1 MENRIQLQ
9 PAYVLFSR
17 PFQNTSVLL
26 DFFTIDYGRV
36 RAVAKGARR
45 QSSKYRSLLQPFHPL
60 LIAYTGKGEIKTLG
74 NIESSVAPIS
84 LKGERLFSGIYLN
97 EILCRLL
104 HTHAEHKP
112 LFKIY
117 QETLI
122 ALQGS
127 GNLEAILRVFE
138 LNLLSELGYA
148 INFYEVYS
156 TQEPIVEEGLY
167 KFSPDLGFE
176 LISRQD
182 CEEDPLRLFEGGI
195 LISIRKLEMGN
206 KEVAKSAKRL
216 LRIALTSLLG
226 GKPLNSREL
235 FGSL

>member
-1 MENRIQLQ
+1 MTNRIQLQ

-17 PFQNTSVLL
+17 PFQNTSVML
-26 DFFTIDYGRV
+26 DFFTLDYGRV
-36 RAVAKGARR
+36 RVVAKGARR
-45 QSSKYRSLLQPFHPL
+45 QSSKHRSLLQPFHPL
-60 LIAYTGKGEIKTLG
+60 LIGYTGKGEVKTLG
-74 NIESSVAPIS
+74 QVESNVSAIR

-104 HTHAEHKP
+104 HTHAEHKS
-112 LFKIY
+112 LYKKY

-122 ALQGS
+122 ALQGP
-127 GNLEAILRVFE
+127 GNLESILRIFE

-148 INFYEVYS
+148 INFYEAYL
-156 TQEPIVEEGLY
+156 TQEPILEGELY

-176 LISRQD
+176 LVSSRD
-182 CEEDPLRLFEGGI
+182 CEEDPQYLFEGGT
-195 LISIRKLEMGN
+195 LTSIRKLEMADQ
-206 KEVAKSAKRL
+206 EVSKSAKRL

-235 FGSL
+235 FASL

>member
-1 MENRIQLQ
+1 MENRNQLQ

-26 DFFTIDYGRV
+26 DLFTIDHGRI

-45 QSSKYRSLLQPFHPL
+45 QSSKYRSLLQPFNPL
-60 LIAYTGKGEIKTLG
+60 LIAYTGKGEVKTLG
-74 NIESSVAPIS
+74 NVESSVAPLS

-104 HTHAEHKP
+104 HTYAEHKP
-112 LFKIY
+112 LFNIY
-117 QETLI
+117 EETLI

-148 INFYEVYS
+148 INFYEVFS

-176 LISRQD
+176 LISKQD
-182 CEEDPLRLFEGGI
+182 CEDDPHCLFEGGI
-195 LISIRKLEMGN
+195 LISIRRREMADR
-206 KEVAKSAKRL
+206 EVAKSAKRL
-216 LRIALTSLLG
+216 LRIALASLLG
-226 GKPLNSREL
+226 GKPLKSREI
-235 FGSL
+235 FASL